1 MGASNGRTQLSSNYI
16 KKLLKYTFGVGQV
29 NYFY

>member
-1 MGASNGRTQLSSNYI
+1 MGASKWAHPIFNNYI
-16 KKLLKYTFGVGQV
+16 KKSLKYSFGVGQV

>member
-1 MGASNGRTQLSSNYI
+1 MGASKWAHLIFNNYI
-16 KKLLKYTFGVGQV
+16 KKLLKYTLLVGQV

>member
-1 MGASNGRTQLSSNYI
+1 MGASNGAPNFDKYL
-16 KKLLKYTFGVGQV
+16 KKLLKYTFLVGQV